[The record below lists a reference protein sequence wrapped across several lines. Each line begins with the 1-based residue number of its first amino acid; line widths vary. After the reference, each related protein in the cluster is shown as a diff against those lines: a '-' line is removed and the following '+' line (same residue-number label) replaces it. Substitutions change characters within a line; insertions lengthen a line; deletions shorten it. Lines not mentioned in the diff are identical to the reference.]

1 MDMMQHA
8 WAGKS
13 GNHSHS
19 TGLTG
24 SFLQG
29 LRAGLQHLW
38 TGGVLL
44 LAISLPTLATAEPA
58 SVPGQ
63 LLVKPKP
70 GVSETS
76 FRSTLRNQGAVQVS
90 AIEAI
95 DVRVIKVAPQA
106 YDRVRAALAN
116 NRNIEFAEPDYLF
129 EPTLVPNDTYFSR
142 QWHLPKVQAPA
153 AWDLT
158 TGNPGVTIAIL
169 DSGID
174 ATHPELAGSLVP
186 GWNFVDNN
194 NKLTDVTGHGT
205 SVAGVA
211 AGAGNNGVG
220 VAPLAWGCQIMP
232 LRIADT
238 NGYATLSR
246 VASALTWAA
255 DRGARVANVSYGLS
269 GASTLNTAAQY
280 FQSKG
285 GVITVSAGN
294 TGTFDSAADN
304 PYLLTI
310 SATDQSDV
318 IASWSTTG
326 NLVDLSAPG
335 ASILTT
341 TVGGGYGSGTGTS
354 FAAPLVA
361 GVAAL
366 MLSANPDLSGP
377 QVLELLKQTTDDLG
391 TPGWDTT
398 YGAGRVNAL
407 KAVQAAVNASPADV
421 TPPQAQIVSPA
432 PGNTVAGTVNVGVEA
447 TDDSQVARVDLDLN
461 GSTVASSASSPAVFA
476 WDTTKYV
483 NGSYTLR
490 ARAIDAA
497 GNVGSSANVGVTV
510 QNVVPDTTAPTAQVT
525 SPASGSTVA
534 GTVNVGVSGADSVGV
549 TKVEWYLNGALK
561 GSSAGASASFAW
573 NTTTVANGSYTLQAK
588 AYDAAGNVGSSATVS
603 VSVQNAAAD
612 TTPPSAAILS
622 PATGAKVA
630 KTVKVS
636 VTSSDNV
643 AVKRVD
649 LLVDGKVY
657 ASSTSATVDF
667 SWNTSKVSRGSH
679 SLQAVAY
686 DAAGNPGRSATVT
699 VQK

>member
-8 WAGKS
+8 WAEKS
-13 GNHSHS
+13 GNHNNS

-29 LRAGLQHLW
+29 LRARLQFLW

-44 LAISLPTLATAEPA
+44 LAIGLPTLATAEPA

-90 AIEAI
+90 AIAAI
-95 DVRVIKVAPQA
+95 DVRVIKVSPQA

-158 TGNPGVTIAIL
+158 TGAPGVTIAIL

-174 ATHPELAGSLVP
+174 ATHPELAASLVP
-186 GWNFVDNN
+186 GWNFVDKND
-194 NKLTDVTGHGT
+194 KLTDVTGHGT

-211 AGAGNNGVG
+211 AGAGNNGAG
-220 VAPLAWGCQIMP
+220 VAPLAWGCRIMP

-238 NGYATLSR
+238 NGYATLST

-294 TGTFDSAADN
+294 TGTFDASADN

-318 IASWSTTG
+318 IASWSTRG

-377 QVLELLKQTTDDLG
+377 QVLELLKQTADDLG

-432 PGNTVAGTVNVGVEA
+432 PGNTVAGTVNVDVEA

-461 GSTVASSASSPAVFA
+461 GSTVASSTASPAVFA
-476 WDTTKYV
+476 WDTTKHV
-483 NGSYTLR
+483 NGSYSLR
-490 ARAIDAA
+490 ARAFDAA
-497 GNVGSSANVGVTV
+497 GNMGSSASVGVTV
-510 QNVVPDTTAPTAQVT
+510 QNVVPDTTVPTAQVT
-525 SPASGSTVA
+525 SPANGSTVA
-534 GTVNVGVSGADSVGV
+534 GTVSVGVSGADNVGV

-573 NTTTVANGSYTLQAK
+573 NTTTAANGSYTLQAK